1 MQPSQQVCVSIIQR
15 DHEQVNSN
23 DVQTV
28 SEIQSTSDSK
38 REMPNLS
45 LQIPTKSAIF
55 TSIQGGDGSLNPQI
69 SSRCGAS
76 SSGSFLRGLSFKKK
90 INSVKGEESLLLNQN
105 SRAVV
110 GSPTFSRVLSK
121 FRWTRCSSLPG
132 PAFDPSPE
140 VTTPASARTASEFQ
154 RLYKG
159 VVNKNVS
166 RSLSVPGINVVIIRS
181 PSFMANKVHNLSD
194 LDDQTTLSS
203 PGCDNDEEIPEDEA
217 ICRIC
222 FDACEEGNTLK
233 MECSCKGALQL
244 IHEECAVKWFSTRT
258 NKNCDVCGQEVQ
270 NLPVMVLRV
279 SSAPQR
285 NNGQEQSRQ
294 AISAWQDFVVLVL
307 ISSICYFFFLEQ
319 LLIQDLKTRAIMI
332 AAPFAFTMGII
343 ASILAIVLAMR
354 EYIWTYAA
362 VEFAF
367 VAVILCLFYNVLH
380 LNAVYSVLVSSIL
393 GFSVTLSLN
402 SLYIHFF
409 YWRVRAPENSSN
421 A

>member
-1 MQPSQQVCVSIIQR
+1 M
-15 DHEQVNSN
+15 
-23 DVQTV
+23 QTV

-38 REMPNLS
+38 REIPNLS
-45 LQIPTKSAIF
+45 LQIPSKPAIF
-55 TSIQGGDGSLNPQI
+55 TSIQGGDGSLNSQV

-294 AISAWQDFVVLVL
+294 TISAWQDFVVLVL